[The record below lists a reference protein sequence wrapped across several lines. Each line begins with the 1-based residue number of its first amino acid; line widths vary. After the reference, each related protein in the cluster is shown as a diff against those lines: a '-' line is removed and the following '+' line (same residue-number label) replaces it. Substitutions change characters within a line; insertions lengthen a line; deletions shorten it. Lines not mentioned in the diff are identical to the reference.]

1 VPEAARRLVL
11 AGAGH
16 AHAIAL
22 RAFAAKRPGCSIAVV
37 APGASVLYSGML
49 PGVAAGHYRPDECA
63 IDFAALARAAG
74 AEFIGDAVCGLDA
87 ASRTLRL
94 ASGNSLSYDLLS
106 LNVGSEVAAP
116 PGALTVK
123 PFGTF
128 LDAVR
133 HARRVAVIGA
143 GAAGVEVAM
152 ALRHRG
158 AEVTLSTDRFPFE
171 GRLAQRLHRALE
183 RCGVEFRIGA
193 PGEGVRVWA
202 SGARAYPWLG
212 ESGLAAD
219 AAGFV
224 LVDAMLR
231 SVSHPEVFAAGDCAT
246 LRDAP
251 HPKSGVYSV
260 RHGPV
265 LAENLA
271 GGRREYAP
279 QRRQLALLTCGARY
293 AIASW
298 GALSAEGAWAWR
310 WKDRIDRRWVAG
322 FAIAR

>member
-1 VPEAARRLVL
+1 MRRLVL

-16 AHAIAL
+16 AHAVAL
-22 RAFAAKRPGCSIAVV
+22 RAFAARRPQFDITVV
-37 APGASVLYSGML
+37 APEASVLYSGML

-63 IDFAALARAAG
+63 IDFARLARAAG
-74 AEFIGDAVCGLDA
+74 AEFLRDAVAGLDA
-87 ASRTLRL
+87 AARTLRL
-94 ASGNSLSYDLLS
+94 ESGGSVSYEQLS
-106 LNVGSEVAAP
+106 LNVGSAVAAP

-123 PFGTF
+123 PFAAF

-133 HARRVAVIGA
+133 HAPRVAVIGA
-143 GAAGVEVAM
+143 GAGGVEIAM

-158 AEVTLSTDRFPFE
+158 AAVTLSTDRFAFE
-171 GRLAQRLHRALE
+171 GRVARRISAALG
-183 RCGVEFRIGA
+183 RTGVEFRIGP
-193 PGEGVRVWA
+193 PGEGVQVWA
-202 SGARAYPWLG
+202 SGARAYPWLK

-224 LVDAMLR
+224 LVDATLR

-265 LAENLA
+265 LARNLA

-279 QRRQLALLTCGARY
+279 QPRQLALLTCGGRY

-298 GALSAEGAWAWR
+298 GAFSAEGAWAWR
-310 WKDRIDRRWVAG
+310 WKDWIDRRW
-322 FAIAR
+322 IARFRPPGG

>member
-1 VPEAARRLVL
+1 MRLLL
-11 AGAGH
+11 AGGGH

-22 RAFAAKRPGCSIAVV
+22 RAFASRRPRFDITVIA
-37 APGASVLYSGML
+37 PEASVLYSGML
-49 PGVAAGHYRPDECA
+49 PGVAAGHYRPDECSL
-63 IDFAALARAAG
+63 DFARLARAAG
-74 AEFIGDAVCGLDA
+74 AEFIGDAVLGLDA

-94 ASGNSLSYDLLS
+94 ASGKHLPYDLLS
-106 LNVGSEVAAP
+106 LNVGSAVAAP
-116 PGALTVK
+116 AGALAVK
-123 PFGTF
+123 PFAAF

-133 HARRVAVIGA
+133 HAPRVAVIGA
-143 GAAGVEVAM
+143 GAGGVEIAM

-158 AEVTLSTDRFPFE
+158 AAVTLSTDRFAFE
-171 GRLAQRLHRALE
+171 GRVAGRIRAALE
-183 RCGVEFRIGA
+183 RTGVAFRIGP
-193 PGEGVRVWA
+193 PGEGVQVWA
-202 SGARAYPWLG
+202 SGARAHPWLR
-212 ESGLAAD
+212 ESGLSTD

-224 LVDAMLR
+224 LVDATLR

-271 GGRREYAP
+271 GGRRAYAP

-298 GALSAEGAWAWR
+298 GSLSAEGAWAWR
-310 WKDRIDRRWVAG
+310 WKDRIDRRWIAG
-322 FAIAR
+322 FQW

>member
-1 VPEAARRLVL
+1 MRRLVL
-11 AGAGH
+11 AGGGH

-22 RAFAAKRPGCSIAVV
+22 RAFAARRPEGDISVV
-37 APGASVLYSGML
+37 SPQAEVLYSGML
-49 PGVAAGHYRPDECA
+49 PGVAAGHYRPEECT
-63 IDFAALARAAG
+63 IDFARLAHAAG
-74 AEFIGDAVCGLDA
+74 ASFIADTVRGLGA

-106 LNVGSEVAAP
+106 LNVGSAVAAP

-123 PFGTF
+123 PFGAF

-133 HARRVAVIGA
+133 HAPHVAVVGA
-143 GAAGVEVAM
+143 GAAGLEIAM
-152 ALRHRG
+152 ALRYRG
-158 AEVTLSTDRFPFE
+158 AEVTLSTDRFAFD
-171 GRLAQRLHRALE
+171 GRVARRIRAALE
-183 RCGVEFRIGA
+183 RSGVELKIGA
-193 PGEGVRVWA
+193 PGEGVQVWA
-202 SGARAYPWLG
+202 AGARAYPWLK
-212 ESGLAAD
+212 ESSLSTD

-224 LVDAMLR
+224 LVDRCLR
-231 SVSHPEVFAAGDCAT
+231 SVSHPEVFAAGDCAS

-251 HPKSGVYSV
+251 HPRSGVFSV

-271 GGRREYAP
+271 GGSREYAP

-298 GALSAEGAWAWR
+298 GPFSAEGAWAWR
-310 WKDRIDRRWVAG
+310 WKDSIDRRWIAG
-322 FAIAR
+322 FVSSG

>member
-1 VPEAARRLVL
+1 MRLVL
-11 AGAGH
+11 AGGGH

-22 RAFAAKRPGCSIAVV
+22 RARPPGRITVV
-37 APGASVLYSGML
+37 APQAQVLYSGML
-49 PGVAAGHYRPDECA
+49 PGVAAGHYRIHECT
-63 IDFAALARAAG
+63 IDFAALAHAAG
-74 AEFIGDAVCGLDA
+74 AEFVADAVVGLDA
-87 ASRTLRL
+87 AARTLRL
-94 ASGNSLSYDLLS
+94 ASGKALSYGTLS
-106 LNVGSEVAAP
+106 LNVGSDVDAP

-123 PFGTF
+123 PFGPF

-133 HARRVAVIGA
+133 HAPRVAVVGA

-171 GRLAQRLHRALE
+171 AALARRVRNALQ
-183 RCGVEFRIGA
+183 RCGVEFRIGT
-193 PGEGVRVWA
+193 PGDGVQVWA
-202 SGARAYPWLG
+202 TGARALPWLKA
-212 ESGLAAD
+212 SGLQTD

-224 LVDAMLR
+224 LVDRTLR

-251 HPKSGVYSV
+251 HPKSGVFSV

-271 GGRREYAP
+271 GGRREYSP
-279 QRRQLALLTCGARY
+279 QARQLALITCGTRY

-310 WKDRIDRRWVAG
+310 WKDRIDRRWIAG
-322 FAIAR
+322 FRT

>member
-1 VPEAARRLVL
+1 MRLLL

-22 RAFAAKRPGCSIAVV
+22 RAFASRRPRCDITVV
-37 APGASVLYSGML
+37 APEASVLYSGML
-49 PGVAAGHYRPDECA
+49 PGVAAGHYRPDECM
-63 IDFAALARAAG
+63 IDFARLARAAG
-74 AEFIGDAVCGLDA
+74 AEFIVDAVGGLDA

-94 ASGNSLSYDLLS
+94 ASGNHLSYDLLS
-106 LNVGSEVAAP
+106 LNVGSAVAAP
-116 PGALTVK
+116 PRALTVK
-123 PFGTF
+123 PFAAF

-133 HARRVAVIGA
+133 HAPRVAVVGA
-143 GAAGVEVAM
+143 GAGGVEIAM

-158 AEVTLSTDRFPFE
+158 AEVTLSTDRFAFA
-171 GRLAQRLHRALE
+171 GRVARRIRAALE
-183 RCGVEFRIGA
+183 RTGVDFRLGA
-193 PGEGVRVWA
+193 PGEGVQVWA
-202 SGARAYPWLG
+202 SGARAYPWLR
-212 ESGLAAD
+212 ESGLSTD

-224 LVDAMLR
+224 LVDRRLC
-231 SVSHPEVFAAGDCAT
+231 SVSHPEVFAAGDCAS

-251 HPKSGVYSV
+251 HPKSGVFSV

-271 GGRREYAP
+271 GGSRAYAP

-310 WKDRIDRRWVAG
+310 WKDRIDRRWIAG
-322 FAIAR
+322 FVSAG